1 MRHNPSLS
9 SMDLDRK
16 TILVTGGAG
25 FLGRYIVAAL
35 RERGARV
42 RAYQRS
48 TADDLA
54 APGVEVVRGSVT
66 DTAALRRAARGCD
79 AVVHTAAKAG
89 VWGPRREYV
98 EANIEGTRNV
108 LAACRAAGVAYLV
121 HTSTPSVV
129 FTGESFEGAD
139 ESLPYGENW
148 LCHYAETKAVA
159 EEEALAADG
168 SGGLR
173 VCALRPHLIWG
184 PGDPH
189 LLPRVIAR
197 ARAGRLAVVGDGAN
211 RVDVTHVR
219 NAADAHLLALDALH
233 AGNAG
238 GKPYFL
244 SQGQPVELWPWIQ
257 DLLTRLNIPPVNR
270 RVSFATAYRM
280 GAVAEAAWRILRLG
294 GEPPMTRFVATELAK
309 SHWFDISAARRDLG
323 YRPERHS
330 TEAGLR
336 EYTVA
341 RAAPTATAPQNS

>member
-1 MRHNPSLS
+1 MRLCPSLC
-9 SMDLDRK
+9 SMDLSRK

-25 FLGRYIVAAL
+25 FLGRYIVTAL
-35 RERGARV
+35 RERGAAV
-42 RAYQRS
+42 RAFQRS
-48 TADDLA
+48 IADDLA
-54 APGVEVVRGSVT
+54 ARGVRIERGSVT
-66 DTAALRRAARGCD
+66 DAAALRRAARGCD
-79 AVVHTAAKAG
+79 AVIHTAAKAG
-89 VWGPRREYV
+89 VWGSRREYV

-108 LAACRAAGVAYLV
+108 LAACRAAGVPYLV

-159 EEEALAADG
+159 EKEALAADG

-197 ARAGRLAVVGDGAN
+197 ARAGRLAVVGDGTN
-211 RVDVTHVR
+211 RVDITHVR
-219 NAADAHLLALDALH
+219 NAANAHLLALDALE
-233 AGNAG
+233 AGDAG
-238 GKPYFL
+238 GRPYFL
-244 SQGQPVELWPWIQ
+244 SQGEPVEMWPWIQ
-257 DLLTRLNIPPVNR
+257 DLLKRLNIPPVKR
-270 RVSFATAYRM
+270 RVSLATAYRM
-280 GAVAEAAWRILRLG
+280 GAVAETVWRVFRLR

-323 YRPERHS
+323 YRPERHP

-336 EYTVA
+336 EYAVA
-341 RAAPTATAPQNS
+341 RAAPPGPPPQNT